1 MAFVATRCYTFNVMV
16 GKLYELPL
24 TISAWEGLIKQWP
37 KEQKEKTKI
46 LHKSRLNDNHNVHV
60 SGKLQCDLQTSDDR
74 YYYNK

>member
-1 MAFVATRCYTFNVMV
+1 MV

-24 TISAWEGLIKQWP
+24 TISAREGLIKQWP

-60 SGKLQCDLQTSDDR
+60 SSKLQCDLQTSDDDR
-74 YYYNK
+74 YYYDK